1 MVLTRRQRKEQEQL
15 GMDTNIEIH
24 LPRQIE
30 VDTFH
35 DIDENAVFSRE
46 FKVRNKDD
54 KEMYDCALI
63 LCSLKKSND
72 VKENLEQSI
81 SKITKKIIAALH

>member
-1 MVLTRRQRKEQEQL
+1 MVLTRRQRKEQL
-15 GMDTNIEIH
+15 GMNTNMEIL

-30 VDTFH
+30 VDTFQ
-35 DIDENAVFSRE
+35 DIEENGVFSRE

-63 LCSLKKSND
+63 LCSLKKSNE
-72 VKENLEQSI
+72 VKENLEKSI